1 MSILCRK
8 WVIVLLN
15 DDGHRHMGTNR
26 LAVFL
31 STVMLLPVLSGC
43 FGEDVPSELSAS
55 DLVILEEDNLLAGS
69 WQKVTLSAKADLS
82 VYIPYFVVD
91 PGSKRAQNG
100 TVLDIKAGDFEIV
113 EWLLPPRN
121 FEVILMVGEY
131 QRKHW
136 PIRSANESWSNWLG
150 ERNSQGGIT
159 TTQNQDNG
167 TWDWLISS
175 SEDGGPV
182 DIKMMSTTRLQR
194 SDISIEDGKEAS
206 DGWVDGRS
214 VYEWVDFI
222 TDDTPCATCGPDG
235 AVGYLDRWVGNANPS
250 YEHAVTYF
258 EGVMLGYGLDRV
270 EVHRFQSNTAWSVN
284 ICGYKD
290 GSIYPDEWLIFGA
303 HFDIAPPV
311 AYTPGAEIGIPGYG
325 TRHGAYDNA
334 AGSSMV
340 LSTASVL
347 AEFDARRT
355 MVFCLWSSEEEGLWG
370 SRSFANDLPDGV
382 TVSNYLNLDMAGV
395 NYPGD
400 YALSVYLGP
409 DGTGEEI
416 DQPGMFHLAEWIGAD
431 ALDLG
436 YEMER
441 GRQAWLESGESPLW
455 GDIYEDTVAIYES
468 PTARSDHNSFQNIDV
483 ATLGWNG
490 LVDGYPCYH
499 RECDTMET
507 MLDYMGT
514 DENPT
519 GVANLVHSW
528 DIVTWWAVYAFLH
541 MDQTPVPNE
550 LA

>member
-1 MSILCRK
+1 M
-8 WVIVLLN
+8 VLLN
-15 DDGHRHMGTNR
+15 DEGRRYMGKNR
-26 LAVFL
+26 LAIFL

-43 FGEDVPSELSAS
+43 FGEEMTSELSAS
-55 DLVILEEDNLLAGS
+55 NLIILEEDNLLAGS

-121 FEVILMVGEY
+121 FEVILMIGEY

-136 PIRSANESWSNWLG
+136 PIRSANESWSNWLDQ
-150 ERNSQGGIT
+150 RSSQGGIT
-159 TTQNQDNG
+159 TTPNQDNG

-175 SEDGGPV
+175 PEDGGPV
-182 DIKMMSTTRLQR
+182 EIKRMSTTRLQR
-194 SDISIEDGKEAS
+194 SDLSIENGKEAS

-550 LA
+550 LT